1 MNKNRF
7 ISYSQRAAMKVKVS
21 NHSSL
26 FIKNIEEVTKTIDS
40 VTKLIKAVA
49 ALIIA
54 IAGICFIIL
63 KYYKS

>member
-1 MNKNRF
+1 
-7 ISYSQRAAMKVKVS
+7 MKVKVS

-26 FIKNIEEVTKTIDS
+26 FIKNIDEVTKTIDS
-40 VTKLIKAVA
+40 VTNLIKAVA

-54 IAGICFIIL
+54 ISGICFIIL